1 MATCKNS
8 LSKLSAMEAGSGGEG
23 PAAWRPPAA
32 HTFSM
37 ISIDVHG
44 YPWKS
49 ADIFGYPQISM
60 DIHGNAKKSMDFH
73 IFRLMS
79 MDIDG

>member
-1 MATCKNS
+1 MATCKNP

-37 ISIDVHG
+37 IFAPLRARTKNTERWRGG
-44 YPWKS
+44 YQ
-49 ADIFGYPQISM
+49 ACLLYIYIYTRFAYG
-60 DIHGNAKKSMDFH
+60 ALR
-73 IFRLMS
+73 RL
-79 MDIDG
+79 